1 MAHKIL
7 GSLATGI
14 TGLVRT
20 TGLVGELRIP
30 KLWEI
35 GRAEVLLRY
44 GSKENHSN
52 RRIIVSSRLFLY
64 YQVGGPTIMN
74 FDAGC

>member
-1 MAHKIL
+1 MA
-7 GSLATGI
+7 
-14 TGLVRT
+14 
-20 TGLVGELRIP
+20 GLVGELRIP

-44 GSKENHSN
+44 GSPIETMGNHSN

-64 YQVGGPTIMN
+64 YQVGGPTITLPPGTPTPRVES
-74 FDAGC
+74 AVAKVA